1 MNFQYNCP
9 KCRKKLISVKNIQQC
24 NSCGQGFTCDD
35 NLVIFKNHNFS
46 NKLLKNNSVIELVK
60 IVKRFGYKTGTKKFL
75 ITNNELKSQLINTQ
89 YDKSADIIFHGIG
102 KDCSRC
108 LDINGGLG
116 NKAEIL
122 SNIFGQVY
130 LIEFDDNLIE
140 LQKIRF
146 KENECSNI
154 SITKCDI
161 IKLPFPD
168 NFFDLILYDEIL
180 DDVTRFFKTDNQE
193 EILKQLLQELKRVVS
208 EEGCIIF
215 ETNNNLRGLINKK
228 NSKYVS
234 ILEKEGLIVKPYWT
248 LPSYN
253 APYYSGEIYNSVT
266 LKAFFKNINTFVS
279 ALQGGKNQSKIKGL
293 VLSIFKNLNYPF
305 IKTIIQI
312 FSPSLVFCCW
322 KKNNPNSLE
331 RWIKEETGYENILR
345 MSRQEKNLFMLLN
358 SKGEIEKAVY
368 IKRYGHEIPNKIKF
382 FERKFPNI
390 KNPNE
395 RIWKVDWLKGRPINP
410 KNKHEI
416 IATIDELI
424 EFQKKT
430 KLEKMD
436 KNDVFEEIMFIKKGL
451 EYYGYNDIKYFEWL
465 EQYEKFIDQNQ
476 ISMTP
481 VHGDFWFS
489 NVVYDPE
496 TKKINMIDWDTYSEK
511 GNPYEDFI
519 WFLCHFMGMTSKD
532 PKLKFKKYLDGR
544 GEMNEVFV
552 EIKNK
557 INLHFGFK
565 LDFILLLRVY
575 LMKWLVVQKQIQE
588 SMGGEIIEFEKKQPM
603 IHTEI
608 LEILSEY

>member
-1 MNFQYNCP
+1 MG
-9 KCRKKLISVKNIQQC
+9 KKLRRRVKNTID
-24 NSCGQGFTCDD
+24 NSKDK
-35 NLVIFKNHNFS
+35 VS
-46 NKLLKNNSVIELVK
+46 NKKVEKTSENEINLDFKQILKYGSWLLILIPIFLSIFFRMTPAYLPITDDWAADSVENS
-60 IVKRFGYKTGTKKFL
+60 
-75 ITNNELKSQLINTQ
+75 LKSQITQ
-89 YDKSADIIFHGIG
+89 Q
-102 KDCSRC
+102 
-108 LDINGGLG
+108 INGQYPNLPQTNKQDLVNQEYESYVKANKGQIEQQIEQTSQYFKTQMQDEDGQTYLLAIDPWLWAGYTRNYIENGYFG
-116 NKAEIL
+116 NEIKNGK
-122 SNIFGQVY
+122 SWY
-130 LIEFDDNLIE
+130 NLRNGRE
-140 LQKIRF
+140 G
-146 KENECSNI
+146 KEATFNF
-154 SITKCDI
+154 
-161 IKLPFPD
+161 LPF
-168 NFFDLILYDEIL
+168 FESIVY
-180 DDVTRFFKTDNQE
+180 K
-193 EILKQLLQELKRVVS
+193 ILK
-208 EEGCIIF
+208 
-215 ETNNNLRGLINKK
+215 
-228 NSKYVS
+228 
-234 ILEKEGLIVKPYWT
+234 
-248 LPSYN
+248 
-253 APYYSGEIYNSVT
+253 
-266 LKAFFKNINTFVS
+266 
-279 ALQGGKNQSKIKGL
+279 
-293 VLSIFKNLNYPF
+293 IFKNLNYPF

-496 TKKINMIDWDTYSEK
+496 TKKII
-511 GNPYEDFI
+511 
-519 WFLCHFMGMTSKD
+519 
-532 PKLKFKKYLDGR
+532 LKELELLDKR
-544 GEMNEVFV
+544 GLVIGLEHL
-552 EIKNK
+552 
-557 INLHFGFK
+557 LH
-565 LDFILLLRVY
+565 V
-575 LMKWLVVQKQIQE
+575 
-588 SMGGEIIEFEKKQPM
+588 IENR
-603 IHTEI
+603 
-608 LEILSEY
+608 